1 MALPTI
7 AAPRPMATPSQ
18 RCCCFEPAQDE
29 VDASDRLAAATTVM
43 IKPVLIFIFD
53 LLCSGLKQ

>member
-29 VDASDRLAAATTVM
+29 VEASNRPATVIPVI
-43 IKPVLIFIFD
+43 IKTILVFIFD